1 MIPGLFGDPASRA
14 VRTALGGLQLR
25 EQTIAQN
32 IANIDTPGYRA
43 REVSFEEQL
52 RAELASPRRQPE
64 LVRLGLATTH
74 ERHIPLD
81 PQVRSFE
88 TQLRITESLD
98 GTLRND
104 GNTVDVDREM
114 AKLAETTILYNAMG
128 QMTASKLGLL
138 RTAINEG
145 RR

>member
-114 AKLAETTILYNAMG
+114 AKLAETQITYNALAQAQSNRFA
-128 QMTASKLGLL
+128 QM
-138 RTAINEG
+138 RNVIREG
-145 RR
+145 R